1 MGGLALGRVGWR
13 TVRRI
18 VGWVCLV
25 VAVLLLVLF
34 VMGTWNPGDLVILWR
49 YGRNPMVGA
58 VLVFAFAFA
67 ASWLVTPVTNEAAQP
82 WRGRARITLGLLL
95 VASLIAYG
103 LFGNR
108 FVPDY
113 RIMATSPD
121 GQRTIVMYD
130 PDITD
135 YQRLHVWAGTGLGR
149 KHVGDLGYS
158 CGPTTVRFT
167 GSDTITV
174 STAYA
179 NKTIHLD
186 PATGRPEQG
195 LGPSC
200 SDQ

>member
-1 MGGLALGRVGWR
+1 MGGLVK
-13 TVRRI
+13 RI
-18 VGWVCLV
+18 VGWLCLGL
-25 VAVLLLVLF
+25 AVLLLLLF
-34 VMGTWNPGDLVILWR
+34 VMGTWNPADLVVFWR
-49 YGRNPMVGA
+49 YGRNPTLGA
-58 VLVFAFAFA
+58 VLVLALAFA
-67 ASWLVTPVTNEAAQP
+67 ASWLITPVTDEAVQVG
-82 WRGRARITLGLLL
+82 RGRVRITLGILL
-95 VASLIAYG
+95 VVSLIAYG

-149 KHVGDLGYS
+149 RHVGDLGYS
-158 CGPTTVRFT
+158 CGSTTVRFN
-167 GSDTITV
+167 GSDLITV

-186 PATGRPEQG
+186 PRTGKPEQV

-200 SDQ
+200 SDG

>member
-1 MGGLALGRVGWR
+1 MGGVVVGRS
-13 TVRRI
+13 VRRI

-25 VAVLLLVLF
+25 LAVLLLVLF
-34 VMGTWNPGDLVILWR
+34 VMGTWNPSELVILWR
-49 YGRNPMVGA
+49 YGRNPVLGA
-58 VLVFAFAFA
+58 VLVFGFAFV

-82 WRGRARITLGLLL
+82 WRGRVRITLGLLL
-95 VASLIAYG
+95 VVSLIAYG

-108 FVPDY
+108 FSPDY

-130 PDITD
+130 PDLTD

-158 CGPTTVRFT
+158 CGPTTVTFT

-174 STAYA
+174 ATSYGT
-179 NKTIHLD
+179 KTIRLD
-186 PATGRPEQG
+186 PGSGRPEQV

-200 SDQ
+200 SG